1 MKVALL
7 FVALSVILALG
18 ACSESQESNE
28 SPEDFFSNQAHANSF
43 LDNQERGNNNR
54 RVQKSPAERQAE
66 ICENYAP
73 CRVYAYHY
81 GSQYAFDRYFPN
93 QNTNNGRK

>member
-7 FVALSVILALG
+7 FVALSAILALS

-28 SPEDFFSNQAHANSF
+28 SPEDLFSNQEQANSF
-43 LDNQERGNNNR
+43 FDNQETRNNNG

-73 CRVYAYHY
+73 CRADAYHY
-81 GSQYAFDRYFPN
+81 GTQYAFNRYFPN